1 MIQLYKDPKGKK
13 IFRERGQTL
22 AEASR
27 KAPSSSIS
35 KRPATSDSDNKLQG
49 GKRECSDNEKA
60 VHLQVNG
67 YVTEVSDLSHRTSSV
82 ECSPAPEESRN
93 DKVSITS
100 TFSTE

>member
-27 KAPSSSIS
+27 KAPSSSVS
-35 KRPATSDSDNKLQG
+35 KRSATPDFDNKLQG
-49 GKRECSDNEKA
+49 GERECSDNEKA

-82 ECSPAPEESRN
+82 ERSPVPEESRN
-93 DKVSITS
+93 NQVSITS